1 MDIDF
6 LNQIIASDEAEQVQR
21 KDELYRLKVES
32 QIRRIMNWY
41 NVNREDA
48 IKIRDESFLPA
59 LILQCNIKQD
69 MGNTMISHIFSLTL

>member
-32 QIRRIMNWY
+32 QLRRIMNWY

-59 LILQCNIKQD
+59 LIL
-69 MGNTMISHIFSLTL
+69 

>member
-1 MDIDF
+1 MDINF
-6 LNQIIASDEAEQVQR
+6 LNQITASDDAAQAQR

-32 QIRRIMNWY
+32 QLRRIMSWY

-59 LILQCNIKQD
+59 LIL
-69 MGNTMISHIFSLTL
+69 

>member
-6 LNQIIASDEAEQVQR
+6 LNQIIASDEAEQAQR

-32 QIRRIMNWY
+32 QLRRIMNWY

-59 LILQCNIKQD
+59 LIL
-69 MGNTMISHIFSLTL
+69 

>member
-1 MDIDF
+1 MDINF

-32 QIRRIMNWY
+32 QLRRIMNWY

-59 LILQCNIKQD
+59 LIL
-69 MGNTMISHIFSLTL
+69 

>member
-1 MDIDF
+1 MDINF
-6 LNQIIASDEAEQVQR
+6 LNQITASDDAAQAQR

-32 QIRRIMNWY
+32 QLRRIMNWY

-59 LILQCNIKQD
+59 LIL
-69 MGNTMISHIFSLTL
+69 

>member
-1 MDIDF
+1 MDINF
-6 LNQIIASDEAEQVQR
+6 LNQIITSDEAEQVQR

-32 QIRRIMNWY
+32 QLRRIMNWY

-59 LILQCNIKQD
+59 LIL
-69 MGNTMISHIFSLTL
+69 

>member
-1 MDIDF
+1 MDISF
-6 LNQIIASDEAEQVQR
+6 LNQITASDDAAQAQR

-32 QIRRIMNWY
+32 QLRRIMNWY

-59 LILQCNIKQD
+59 LIL
-69 MGNTMISHIFSLTL
+69 

>member
-1 MDIDF
+1 MDINF
-6 LNQIIASDEAEQVQR
+6 LNQIIASDDAAQAQR

-32 QIRRIMNWY
+32 QLRRIMNWY

-59 LILQCNIKQD
+59 LIL
-69 MGNTMISHIFSLTL
+69 

>member
-1 MDIDF
+1 MDISF

-59 LILQCNIKQD
+59 LIL
-69 MGNTMISHIFSLTL
+69 

>member
-1 MDIDF
+1 MDINF
-6 LNQIIASDEAEQVQR
+6 LNQIIVSDDAAQAQR

-32 QIRRIMNWY
+32 QLRRIMNWY

-59 LILQCNIKQD
+59 LIL
-69 MGNTMISHIFSLTL
+69 

>member
-1 MDIDF
+1 MDISF

-32 QIRRIMNWY
+32 QLRRIMNWY

-59 LILQCNIKQD
+59 LIL
-69 MGNTMISHIFSLTL
+69 

>member
-59 LILQCNIKQD
+59 LIL
-69 MGNTMISHIFSLTL
+69 

>member
-21 KDELYRLKVES
+21 KDELYRLRVES

-59 LILQCNIKQD
+59 LIL
-69 MGNTMISHIFSLTL
+69 

>member
-6 LNQIIASDEAEQVQR
+6 LNQIIASDETAQAQR

-32 QIRRIMNWY
+32 QLRRIMNWY

-59 LILQCNIKQD
+59 LIL
-69 MGNTMISHIFSLTL
+69 

>member
-1 MDIDF
+1 MDINF
-6 LNQIIASDEAEQVQR
+6 LNQIIASDDTAQAQR

-32 QIRRIMNWY
+32 QLRRIMNWY

-59 LILQCNIKQD
+59 LIL
-69 MGNTMISHIFSLTL
+69 

>member
-1 MDIDF
+1 MDINF
-6 LNQIIASDEAEQVQR
+6 LNQIIASDDAAQAQQ

-32 QIRRIMNWY
+32 QLRRIMNWY

-59 LILQCNIKQD
+59 LIL
-69 MGNTMISHIFSLTL
+69 